1 MLSVNLT
8 KFVDNPFTLQAS
20 FNWNKFNDVVYKAQK
35 LMDDVVDL
43 EEEKINAI
51 LEKIENDPEPEDIK
65 FVEKNLWVK
74 IKEKLL
80 QGRRTG
86 LSGIGLA
93 DTLAMLG
100 ISYSGGINFAE
111 FIYKTLATSAYR
123 SSIDMAKDRGAF
135 PIWVFGKE
143 STNPFILRINEH
155 LGDYYKEYA
164 KYGRRNI
171 ALLTIPPSGTI
182 K

>member
-1 MLSVNLT
+1 
-8 KFVDNPFTLQAS
+8 
-20 FNWNKFNDVVYKAQK
+20 
-35 LMDDVVDL
+35 MDDVVDL
-43 EEEKINAI
+43 EEEKINTI
-51 LEKIENDPEPEDIK
+51 LEKIDNDPELEDIK
-65 FVEKNLWVK
+65 VVERNLWIK

-93 DTLAMLG
+93 DTLAMLN
-100 ISYSGGINFAE
+100 ISYSDGVDMAE
-111 FIYKTLATSAYR
+111 SIYKNLAIYAYG
-123 SSIDMAKDRGAF
+123 SSIVMAQERGAF
-135 PIWVFGKE
+135 PIWDYNKE
-143 STNPFILRINEH
+143 KLNPFIQRFFEYH
-155 LGDYYKEYA
+155 ADRPWKEFLPIAQFYV